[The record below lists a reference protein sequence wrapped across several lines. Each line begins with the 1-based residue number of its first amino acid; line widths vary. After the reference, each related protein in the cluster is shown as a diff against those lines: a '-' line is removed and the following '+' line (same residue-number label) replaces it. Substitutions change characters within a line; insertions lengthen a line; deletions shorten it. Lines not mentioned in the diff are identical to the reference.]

1 LNIEELTSLCGV
13 TPQRLFLCIERRCS
27 ELGVFTITCPVCNKT
42 EKAKKIKYTG
52 MMCACGHKFTDAEF
66 ENAVQEVRSKRNK

>member
-1 LNIEELTSLCGV
+1 M
-13 TPQRLFLCIERRCS
+13 
-27 ELGVFTITCPVCNKT
+27 GVFTITCPVCNKT